1 MLARFPGG
9 DPVRRVFVLLLIL
22 AAPVARAEPG
32 HVHTTRPSAKV
43 LPRPAEEGAFQFIV
57 YGDRTG
63 GPAEGIRVLAQA
75 VHDTNL
81 LDPDFVITV
90 GDLIQGYN
98 QRPEWLLQMK
108 EFRDVMGGLRMPWYP
123 VPGNHDVYWRGGEA
137 PPGHHEKDYETH
149 FGPLWYWFPHKNAA
163 FLVLYSDEGD
173 PKTNRKGWGSPDVN
187 RFSETQ
193 LKWVAA
199 ALKEAAVY
207 DHVFLFMH
215 HPRWLS
221 YYKGSNWDAVHAL
234 LKAAGNVSAVFA
246 GHIHRQHYS
255 GPRDGIEYYTLA
267 TTGGGIPGNMPG
279 TGYLHHMN
287 VVTVREDGI
296 RVATVP
302 VGKVLDPKEMTADRW
317 AEVDAIRGL
326 RPQLVGE
333 PVVVL
338 PDGAADGRLR
348 FRLRNPGKRPVLFTA
363 ELDGRDGA
371 LWFSPDH
378 EHGRIEAGE
387 TAEVVFR
394 YRRDAG
400 DALAGFEA
408 PRVMLGLE
416 LLASTARITIPERAF
431 DVDATL
437 RGAPPPVVEARNRA
451 LRLPGTRA
459 CVRVGGDALRLPDG
473 PFTVEGWMKP
483 GFPRR
488 PEGVP
493 RQDGEIRVRHLRLGR
508 NPLVLGA
515 PRRQVRGREGPG
527 DEAPAGALAARG
539 GRVRRKRGAALRRR
553 AARGAEGGLRRPDAQ
568 RPSVPDRGGSR
579 SRRAPRERLRR
590 RDRRGAGLPDSPV
603 RRRHLRAGGTVR
615 PGPGHGAP
623 ASVRPA
629 LRTVPA
635 GRLGARP
642 PRVRHVRRGGSRGSR
657 VNLGSLDPS
666 FIRPSRRSGILPG
679 SRLERPRASFRPL
692 GRRSGRPLP

>member
-1 MLARFPGG
+1 VVPRARKS
-9 DPVRRVFVLLLIL
+9 R
-22 AAPVARAEPG
+22 
-32 HVHTTRPSAKV
+32 
-43 LPRPAEEGAFQFIV
+43 
-57 YGDRTG
+57 
-63 GPAEGIRVLAQA
+63 RVLA
-75 VHDTNL
+75 
-81 LDPDFVITV
+81 
-90 GDLIQGYN
+90 
-98 QRPEWLLQMK
+98 R
-108 EFRDVMGGLRMPWYP
+108 R
-123 VPGNHDVYWRGGEA
+123 RG

-483 GFPRR
+483 GF
-488 PEGVP
+488 
-493 RQDGEIRVRHLRLGR
+493 
-508 NPLVLGA
+508 LVG
-515 PRRQVRGREGPG
+515 
-527 DEAPAGALAARG
+527 
-539 GRVRRKRGAALRRR
+539 RR
-553 AARGAEGGLRRPDAQ
+553 AFLAKTERSEYGIFVSDGIPSFSVHLDGKYVDAKDPETKLQPGRWQHVAGVFDGNEVRLYVDGRLVARKAGSGARTRNGLPFLIGAD
-568 RPSVPDRGGSR
+568 PDRGGRPVSGFVGEIDEVRVSR
-579 SRRAPRERLRR
+579 TARYAGDTFEPVGRFDPDPDTELQLRF
-590 RDRRGAGLPDSPV
+590 DRRFGPFLLDASGHD
-603 RRRHLRAGGTVR
+603 RHGFATSAEGVLVDR
-615 PGPGHGAP
+615 
-623 ASVRPA
+623 
-629 LRTVPA
+629 
-635 GRLGARP
+635 
-642 PRVRHVRRGGSRGSR
+642 
-657 VNLGSLDPS
+657 
-666 FIRPSRRSGILPG
+666 
-679 SRLERPRASFRPL
+679 E
-692 GRRSGRPLP
+692 